1 MWDRRA
7 LVRAALV
14 AAVARITTPVSAS
27 AAGKPVLRD
36 DPFTLGVASGDP
48 RNTGF
53 VIWTRLTGIDDAVTV
68 QWELALDN
76 AFRQIVRTG
85 EALAHPHRGHSIH
98 VELDHLLPG
107 RPYFYRFHC
116 QGATSRVGRCATIT
130 ADPKALRL
138 ALTSCQH
145 WEQGWFTAY
154 RDMITNAP
162 DAVVHVGDYIYEK
175 SFGEGPDVRTFG
187 ASDPVT
193 LPEYRARYALY
204 RSDPD
209 LSEAHAQL
217 PFIVTWD
224 DHEVE
229 NDYAGAQGVE
239 TIDAD
244 SFFKRCAAA
253 YQAFFEHM
261 PIAPRRLLPG
271 GGIQLHRS
279 FRWGSLASLHM
290 LDTRQYRSPQACS
303 RGGAVVGPCAERDDP
318 ARSMLGMDQEDW
330 LRRALASDRSQWTLV
345 GQQTLVASLALPQ
358 GPDIVYSDI
367 WDGYPAARSRLLDA
381 LSQPSVSNP
390 VILSGDVHSFWLND
404 VYRQS
409 QDQTG
414 PVVANEIVT
423 SCLASRSGPE
433 ALFATAKR
441 LNPHVRF
448 MDNNHSGYALIDL
461 TSNALDVRFRA
472 VSSIANRHAE
482 CSTLQTARLQ
492 AGDRAF
498 KLSGDVV

>member
-7 LVRAALV
+7 LVRAAL
-14 AAVARITTPVSAS
+14 AAAAARITAPLPVKGAS
-27 AAGKPVLRD
+27 KPVLRN

-48 RNTGF
+48 LQTGF
-53 VIWTRLTGIDDAVTV
+53 VIWTRLTGIDDAATV
-68 QWELALDN
+68 RWELALDG
-76 AFRQIVRTG
+76 AFRRIVRTG
-85 EALAHPHRGHSIH
+85 EALAHPLRGHSIR

-116 QGATSRVGRCATIT
+116 QGATSRVGRCATIA
-130 ADPKALRL
+130 ADPTALRL

-154 RDMITNAP
+154 RDMIAHAP

-175 SFGEGPDVRTFG
+175 SFGEGPDVRAFG

-209 LSEAHAQL
+209 LADAHAQL

-229 NDYAGAQGVE
+229 NDYAGTQGVA
-239 TIDAD
+239 TTDAN
-244 SFFKRCAAA
+244 SFFKRRTAA
-253 YQAFFEHM
+253 YRAFFEHM
-261 PIAPRRLLPG
+261 PIAPRRLLQG
-271 GGIQLHRS
+271 GGIRLHRS

-303 RGGAVVGPCAERDDP
+303 RGGAVVGPCAERNDP
-318 ARSMLGMDQEDW
+318 AQSMLGMDQESW

-345 GQQTLVASLALPQ
+345 GQQTLVAPLALPQ
-358 GPDIVYSDI
+358 GPDTVYSDI
-367 WDGYPAARSRLLDA
+367 WDGYPAARLRLLDA
-381 LSQPSVSNP
+381 LSQASVSNP

-404 VYRQS
+404 VHRQS
-409 QDQTG
+409 RDTSN

-448 MDNNHSGYALIDL
+448 IDNDHSGYALIDL
-461 TSNALDVRFRA
+461 TLKALNVRFRA
-472 VSSIANRHAE
+472 VSSIADRRAE
-482 CSTLQTARLQ
+482 CSTLQSAQIQ
-492 AGDRAF
+492 AGDRF
-498 KLSGDVV
+498 FRLSGDIF